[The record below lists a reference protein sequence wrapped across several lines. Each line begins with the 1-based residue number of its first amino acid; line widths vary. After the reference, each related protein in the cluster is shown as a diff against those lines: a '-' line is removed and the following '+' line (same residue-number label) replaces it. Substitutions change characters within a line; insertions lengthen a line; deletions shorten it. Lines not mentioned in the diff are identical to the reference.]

1 MKIAVHL
8 APGHR
13 YVSRSAARFFL
24 HTHDEERARHIIAS
38 NPALQHDPWLLA
50 SEIAINTLMNRTSRY
65 IKKGAEMIASKNH
78 TPFSISELSSAIG
91 SIEMMNGN
99 KKKCRSFF
107 KTALENPNDNSLAQA
122 QFLLSKNSDLSFEFG
137 DNAIL
142 PNAFE
147 AEAIMAYIADDYSQA
162 LVTSVD
168 WIEDM
173 PFTRRPVQ
181 FAANIAYSFLKDY
194 DTAID
199 ILDLGL
205 KANPNNPMLLNNAY
219 ACALGGRTEEADGV
233 IQEAKKLAMSDE
245 TRVCLIATEGLNEY
259 RKGNVETGKQLYT
272 YAIMFAKELSPDPRL
287 ANRALL
293 NFTREEA
300 RADEQF
306 DKSILEVVEKIPN
319 DCKETMQLKE
329 DIKAEIKQ

>member
-1 MKIAVHL
+1 
-8 APGHR
+8 
-13 YVSRSAARFFL
+13 
-24 HTHDEERARHIIAS
+24 
-38 NPALQHDPWLLA
+38 
-50 SEIAINTLMNRTSRY
+50 
-65 IKKGAEMIASKNH
+65 
-78 TPFSISELSSAIG
+78 
-91 SIEMMNGN
+91 
-99 KKKCRSFF
+99 
-107 KTALENPNDNSLAQA
+107 
-122 QFLLSKNSDLSFEFG
+122 
-137 DNAIL
+137 
-142 PNAFE
+142 
-147 AEAIMAYIADDYSQA
+147 MAYIADDYSQA

-194 DTAID
+194 DTSID

-205 KANPNNPMLLNNAY
+205 KANPNNPMLLNNKAY

-272 YAIMFAKELSPDPRL
+272 HAIMLAKELSPDQRL

-300 RADEQF
+300 RSDEQF